1 MDLEDLGNNR
11 GFYAVDGTATW
22 LRMGRVGGFAFVG
35 KQPLTIDLRA
45 LFAGLMLGIA
55 PHGLENVLTSPLG
68 VSWVYPA
75 DMTAVMLT
83 AADSMARSN
92 VETKLARM
100 GVGASSIYFH
110 ADTLVPVP
118 VCITKIEDGW
128 NFSFSGASSSE
139 PVLIAPVV
147 LDAAAM
153 RLRRDV
159 GCTEARRIKQQLM
172 VRHPGLDPEALL
184 VETARA
190 LNDALGV
197 MNSGERPS
205 VIWPVPDMAA
215 ALWTPPGSID

>member
-1 MDLEDLGNNR
+1 MDLRDGSTPYIAE
-11 GFYAVDGTATW
+11 GTATW
-22 LRMGRVGGFAFVG
+22 LRMGRVGGFSMATNC
-35 KQPLTIDLRA
+35 PLTPAMRGVFTGI
-45 LFAGLMLGIA
+45 MLAIA
-55 PHGLENVLTSPLG
+55 PKGVEGVLATPIG
-68 VSWVYPA
+68 VSWVYPHS
-75 DMTAVMLT
+75 MTAIELA

-110 ADTLVPVP
+110 ADTLVPIP
-118 VCITKIEDGW
+118 VCITEIEDGW
-128 NFSFSGASSSE
+128 NFSFSGTSSSE

-172 VRHPGLDPEALL
+172 VRHPGLEPEALI
-184 VETARA
+184 VETAVV

-197 MNSGERPS
+197 MNSGERLS
-205 VIWPVPDMAA
+205 VVWPVPDMGA
-215 ALWTPPGSID
+215 ALWTPPGSTA